1 MYKIFVIFFS
11 ICFINANSQQKNII
25 DSLILLSQSE
35 TLHDTLKIQAFN
47 ELSWE
52 LRKTN
57 FSKAKYYALN
67 AYKISKKINYPKGVV
82 TSLNRLGTAYIF
94 NKQFSLAEKEY
105 LKVLRL
111 EKQSGNKYG
120 IGRANNQL
128 SEIYRNKKDLN
139 KALSYGLDALN
150 IFGQLKQLSLEALVS
165 NNVGLIYQ
173 NMGSYEQANRYLL
186 KGLSIREQ
194 LKEEKNIAH
203 SYTNLGILYLVMKNY
218 ESAKEYF
225 LKSENYFIK
234 IHDDYELSKI
244 YNNLGVV
251 YFETGNNT
259 LSQEYYDKAMKLKIK
274 LGLKDTNSEIYNNLG
289 ALYYKKGDDQQAI
302 QKFKKSIDIQ
312 KKYVSKNGLKE
323 ANINLGH
330 IYFRNQEY
338 DKAIKYYKNT
348 LESSKNSQNKS
359 EKLKALDG
367 LYLAYSV
374 KQDYDSAIYYSQ
386 QYNSLRDSLET
397 DYKKAVDYREKFAR
411 VQKENELLLRDKKIS
426 IVNIKNLELKNQ
438 NNNILIYTLS
448 TIFSLFVL
456 LFFLW
461 TKWKVERQ
469 KKEIAVKDKELE
481 EKKLEQLI
489 KNQEI
494 KSYNEMLNTQD
505 RERKRIS
512 QDLHDRI
519 GSILSVAKVYY
530 KSGEEQLLQNKNFDL
545 VSFQKANELIDEAC
559 QEVRRLSYEMSSG
572 VLTKFGLLSAV
583 EDLVIT
589 IEQTKKIKIEFIA
602 GDLEN
607 RLENNIEIQ
616 IYRIIQELMNNIL
629 KYADSNHVT
638 IQILKLKN
646 EVNVQVEDDGIGFNT
661 NEQSRGMGLQNIK
674 SRVSSLGGKI
684 DIDSV
689 IGRGTYVNIEIPI
702 NETI

>member
-1 MYKIFVIFFS
+1 MYKIFIIFFS

-25 DSLILLSQSE
+25 DSLILLSQSKAS
-35 TLHDTLKIQAFN
+35 HDTVKIQAFT

-52 LRKTN
+52 FRKTN
-57 FSKAKYYALN
+57 FNKAKYYALN
-67 AYKISKKINYPKGVV
+67 AYTISKKINYPKGIV

-94 NKQFSLAEKEY
+94 NKQFSRAEKEY

-128 SEIYRNKKDLN
+128 SEIYRNKKDLS

-150 IFGQLKQLSLEALVS
+150 VFEQLKQQSLEALVS

-173 NMGSYEQANRYLL
+173 NMGSYEQANKYLL
-186 KGLSIREQ
+186 KGLAIREQ
-194 LKEEKNIAH
+194 LKEDKNIAN
-203 SYTNLGILYLVMKNY
+203 SYTNLGILYLVMNNY
-218 ESAKEYF
+218 ESAKDYF
-225 LKSENYFIK
+225 LKSEYYFIK
-234 IHDDYELSKI
+234 FNDDYELSKI
-244 YNNLGVV
+244 YNNLGII

-259 LSQEYYDKAMKLKIK
+259 LSQEYYDKAMKLKVK
-274 LGLKDTNSEIYNNLG
+274 LGLKDTNSEIHNNLG
-289 ALYYKKGDDQQAI
+289 ALYYKQGDDKQAI
-302 QKFKKSIDIQ
+302 QEFKRSIDIQ
-312 KKYVSKNGLKE
+312 KKYVSKNSLKE

-338 DKAIKYYKNT
+338 DQAIKYYKNSLKT
-348 LESSKNSQNKS
+348 SENSKNKS
-359 EKLKALDG
+359 EKLKSLDG

-411 VQKENELLLRDKKIS
+411 IQKENELLQIDKKIS

-456 LFFLW
+456 LFFLS

-469 KKEIAVKDKELE
+469 KKEIALKDKELE

-494 KSYNEMLNTQD
+494 KSYNEMLITQD

-530 KSGEEQLLQNKNFDL
+530 KSGEEQLLQNKNLDL

-629 KYADSNHVT
+629 KYADSSHVT

-646 EVNVQVEDDGIGFNT
+646 KVNVQVEDDGIGFNT
-661 NEQSRGMGLQNIK
+661 NKQSNGMGLQNIR
-674 SRVSSLGGKI
+674 SRVSSLGGEI

-702 NETI
+702 NSNI

>member
-1 MYKIFVIFFS
+1 MTTI
-11 ICFINANSQQKNII
+11 ICFANVKSQQKNVL
-25 DSLILLSQSE
+25 DSLIALAQSK
-35 TLHDTLKIQAFN
+35 TIQDTIKVDAFN

-67 AYKISKKINYPKGVV
+67 AYKISKKISYPKGIV

-128 SEIYRNKKDLN
+128 SEIYRNKKDLS

-173 NMGSYEQANRYLL
+173 NMGSYEQANKYLL
-186 KGLSIREQ
+186 KGLSLREQ

-259 LSQEYYDKAMKLKIK
+259 LSHEYYDKAMKLKIK

-386 QYNSLRDSLET
+386 QYNFLRDSLET

-411 VQKENELLLRDKKIS
+411 IQKENELLQRDKKIS

-469 KKEIAVKDKELE
+469 KKEIALKDKELE

-505 RERKRIS
+505 QERKRIS

-629 KYADSNHVT
+629 KYADSSHVT

-646 EVNVQVEDDGIGFNT
+646 KVNVQVEDNGIGFNT
-661 NEQSRGMGLQNIK
+661 NEQSNGMGLQNIR
-674 SRVSSLGGKI
+674 SRVSSLGGEI

-702 NETI
+702 NSNI

>member
-1 MYKIFVIFFS
+1 MAI
-11 ICFINANSQQKNII
+11 ICFANGKGQQNKII
-25 DSLILLSQSE
+25 DSLINLSQSK
-35 TLHDTLKIQAFN
+35 TIKDTLKIDAFN

-52 LRKTN
+52 LKKTN
-57 FSKAKYYALN
+57 FIKAKYYALN
-67 AYKISKKINYPKGVV
+67 AYTISKKINYQKGVV

-94 NKQFSLAEKEY
+94 NKQFSLVEKEY

-128 SEIYRNKKDLN
+128 SEIYRNKKDLS

-150 IFGQLKQLSLEALVS
+150 IFGQLKQQSLEALVS

-173 NMGSYEQANRYLL
+173 NMGSYEQANKYLL

-225 LKSENYFIK
+225 IKSENYFIK
-234 IHDDYELSKI
+234 LHDDYELSKI

-259 LSQEYYDKAMKLKIK
+259 LSQDYYDKAMKLKIK

-374 KQDYDSAIYYSQ
+374 KQDYDSAIHYSQ

-411 VQKENELLLRDKKIS
+411 VQKENELLQRDKKIS

-469 KKEIAVKDKELE
+469 KKEIALKDRELE

-505 RERKRIS
+505 LERKRIS

-530 KSGEEQLLQNKNFDL
+530 KSGEEQLLQNKDFDL

-589 IEQTKKIKIEFIA
+589 IEQTKKIKIEFMSS
-602 GDLEN
+602 DLEN

>member
-1 MYKIFVIFFS
+1 MYKIFIIFFS

-35 TLHDTLKIQAFN
+35 ASHDTVKIQAFT

-52 LRKTN
+52 FRKTN

-67 AYKISKKINYPKGVV
+67 AYTISKKINYPKGIV

-94 NKQFSLAEKEY
+94 NKQFSRAEKEY

-128 SEIYRNKKDLN
+128 SEIYRNKKDLS

-150 IFGQLKQLSLEALVS
+150 VFEQLKQQSLEALVS

-173 NMGSYEQANRYLL
+173 NMGSYEQANKYLL
-186 KGLSIREQ
+186 KGLAIREQ
-194 LKEEKNIAH
+194 LKEDKNIAN

-218 ESAKEYF
+218 ESAKDYF
-225 LKSENYFIK
+225 LKSEYYFIK
-234 IHDDYELSKI
+234 FNDDYELSKI
-244 YNNLGVV
+244 YNNLGII

-259 LSQEYYDKAMKLKIK
+259 LSQEYYDKAMKLKVK
-274 LGLKDTNSEIYNNLG
+274 LGLKDTNSEIHNNLG
-289 ALYYKKGDDQQAI
+289 ALYYKQGDDKQAT
-302 QKFKKSIDIQ
+302 QEFKRSIDIQ
-312 KKYVSKNGLKE
+312 KKYVSKNRLKE

-338 DKAIKYYKNT
+338 DQAIKYYKNSLKT
-348 LESSKNSQNKS
+348 SENSKNKS
-359 EKLKALDG
+359 EKLKSLDG
-367 LYLAYSV
+367 LYVAYSV

-397 DYKKAVDYREKFAR
+397 DYKKTVDYREKFAR
-411 VQKENELLLRDKKIS
+411 IQKENELLQRDKKIS

-469 KKEIAVKDKELE
+469 KKEIALKDKELE

-530 KSGEEQLLQNKNFDL
+530 KSGEEQLLQNKNLDL

-629 KYADSNHVT
+629 KYADSSHVT

-646 EVNVQVEDDGIGFNT
+646 KVNVQVEDDGIGFNT
-661 NEQSRGMGLQNIK
+661 NEQSNGIGLQNIR
-674 SRVSSLGGKI
+674 SRVSSLGGEI
-684 DIDSV
+684 EIDSV

-702 NETI
+702 NSNI

>member
-1 MYKIFVIFFS
+1 MYRVFVIFFS
-11 ICFINANSQQKNII
+11 IYFINANCQQKNII
-25 DSLILLSQSE
+25 DSLILLSQSK
-35 TLHDTLKIQAFN
+35 TLNDTLKIQAFN

-67 AYKISKKINYPKGVV
+67 AYKTSKKINYPKGVV

-128 SEIYRNKKDLN
+128 SEIYRNKKDLS

-218 ESAKEYF
+218 ENAKEYF

-312 KKYVSKNGLKE
+312 KKYISKNGFKE

-338 DKAIKYYKNT
+338 DKAIKFYKNT
-348 LESSKNSQNKS
+348 LQTSKTSQNKS

-386 QYNSLRDSLET
+386 QYNFLRDSLET

-411 VQKENELLLRDKKIS
+411 IQKENELLQRDKKIS

-469 KKEIAVKDKELE
+469 KKEIALKDKELE

-505 RERKRIS
+505 QERKRIS

-629 KYADSNHVT
+629 KYADSSHVT

-646 EVNVQVEDDGIGFNT
+646 KVNIQVEDNGIGFNT
-661 NEQSRGMGLQNIK
+661 NEQSNGMGLQNIR
-674 SRVSSLGGKI
+674 SRVSSLGGEI

-702 NETI
+702 NSNI